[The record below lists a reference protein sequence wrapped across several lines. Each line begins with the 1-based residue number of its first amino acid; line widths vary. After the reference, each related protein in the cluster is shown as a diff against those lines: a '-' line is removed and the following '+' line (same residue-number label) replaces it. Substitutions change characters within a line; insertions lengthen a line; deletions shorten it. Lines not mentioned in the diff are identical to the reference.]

1 MTFNSPLFVKLYR
14 PDRGG
19 VDFLGLR
26 QVNIDMMAGV
36 LPGINNVTWWIRP
49 FSVVSWIYWKF
60 YELAAK
66 QNISEPSGVQLRV
79 WKEKVET
86 LFTWSHKLEGLQGLP
101 GISFNPPSN
110 GAVPLEFQ
118 PWGRTALNT
127 SLMAAI
133 QYGPAA
139 KTLDGL
145 GFLEPESGPFFR
157 ACAEGRELAE
167 ALDFNLMAADV
178 THLLSSLAPD
188 SATAEVAHEFYPAW
202 AVSSPTARERKAF
215 RRAFYNAD
223 EIGKDSAIGRRSST
237 VRLIQEFVESA
248 AVPVS
253 QAQIREGL
261 FHGRINGSQMSWTN
275 SNLATGRSRWQVLQI
290 RQLQRIGVEALLSW
304 FEFRL
309 QTHLDR
315 DTDAIARQAE
325 LELASASD
333 IFPTHQTVGGCLE
346 SFSDEAR
353 DLDDFLRLAGSSDL
367 WNPPIMVQT
376 LRNIVESHSVEMI
389 AHSLRALFVCA
400 RFTDLTIKS
409 LPIKPELCLGGA
421 ERVSLTYLSDT
432 LKRCSL
438 MTPLAFLR
446 HLFENLVLSQHFS
459 VAARR
464 FDGATQP
471 LRISIEEEGLAF
483 LADSPLIP
491 SVTPDRL
498 ATALSLMADCGLL
511 EGDEENGYSPPA
523 DYAGI

>member
-1 MTFNSPLFVKLYR
+1 MNFNGPIFVTPYR

-60 YELAAK
+60 YELAGK
-66 QNISEPSGVQLRV
+66 QNISEPSGEQLRV

-101 GISFNPPSN
+101 GISFSPPGN

-118 PWGRTALNT
+118 SWGRNAFNT

-157 ACAEGRELAE
+157 ACAEGRELAA
-167 ALDFNLMAADV
+167 ALDLNLMTADA
-178 THLLSSLAPD
+178 THLLSSLATP
-188 SATAEVAHEFYPAW
+188 EVAHDLYPSW
-202 AVSSPTARERKAF
+202 AVSSPTLRERAAF
-215 RRAFYNAD
+215 RRAFFNAG
-223 EIGKDSAIGRRSST
+223 EVGKDSAIGRRSST
-237 VRLIQEFVESA
+237 VLLIQEFVESA
-248 AVPVS
+248 AAPVS

-261 FHGRINGSQMSWTN
+261 FHGRVSGSTVSWKN
-275 SNLATGRSRWQVLQI
+275 PNLATGRARWQVLQI
-290 RQLQRIGVEALLSW
+290 RQLQRIGIEALLSW

-309 QTHLDR
+309 QVHLDK
-315 DTDAIARQAE
+315 DTDGIARQAE
-325 LELASASD
+325 IELSSASD
-333 IFPTHQTVGGCLE
+333 IFPTHQTIGACLE
-346 SFSDEAR
+346 SFSEEAN

-367 WNPPIMVQT
+367 WNPPAMVQA
-376 LRNIVESHSVEMI
+376 LRNIVESHSAQMI
-389 AHSLRALFVCA
+389 ARSLRALFVCG

-409 LPIKPELCLGGA
+409 LPIKAELHLGGA
-421 ERVSLTYLSDT
+421 ERISLAYLRDT
-432 LKRCSL
+432 LNRCSS
-438 MTPLAFLR
+438 MTLLAFLR
-446 HLFENLVLSQHFS
+446 HVFENLVLSQHFS

-464 FDGATQP
+464 FDGATQR

-511 EGDEENGYSPPA
+511 GGDEENGYSPPA
-523 DYAGI
+523 DYAGA

>member
-1 MTFNSPLFVKLYR
+1 MTFNGPLFVKPYR

-60 YELAAK
+60 YELAAR
-66 QNISEPSGVQLRV
+66 QNISQPSGEQLRV

-101 GISFNPPSN
+101 GISFNPPAS

-145 GFLEPESGPFFR
+145 GFLEPETGPFFR
-157 ACAEGRELAE
+157 TCAEGRELAA

-178 THLLSSLAPD
+178 THLLSSLAPA
-188 SATAEVAHEFYPAW
+188 SATPEVAHDFYPGW
-202 AVSSPTARERKAF
+202 AVSSPTARERAAF
-215 RRAFYNAD
+215 RRAFFNAD
-223 EIGKDSAIGRRSST
+223 EIGKDSAVGRRSST

-248 AVPVS
+248 TVPVS

-261 FHGRINGSQMSWTN
+261 FHGRVNGSQISWKN
-275 SNLATGRSRWQVLQI
+275 PDLAIGRSRWQVLQI
-290 RQLQRIGVEALLSW
+290 RQLQRIGIEALLSW

-309 QTHLDR
+309 QAHLDR
-315 DTDAIARQAE
+315 DTDAIARRAE
-325 LELASASD
+325 MELASATE
-333 IFPTHQTVGGCLE
+333 IFPAHQTVGACLQ
-346 SFSDEAR
+346 SFSEEAR

-367 WNPPIMVQT
+367 WNPPTMVQA
-376 LRNIVESHSVEMI
+376 LRNIVESHPVEMV
-389 AHSLRALFVCA
+389 AYSLRALFICA

-409 LPIKPELCLGGA
+409 RPAELHLGGA
-421 ERVSLTYLSDT
+421 ERVSLVYLRDT
-432 LKRCSL
+432 LSRCSS
-438 MTPLAFLR
+438 MTLLAFLR
-446 HLFENLVLSQHFS
+446 HVFENLILSQHFS

-464 FDGATQP
+464 FDGATQR

-491 SVTPDRL
+491 SVTLDRL

-511 EGDEENGYSPPA
+511 KGDEESGYLPTA
-523 DYAGI
+523 DFAAA